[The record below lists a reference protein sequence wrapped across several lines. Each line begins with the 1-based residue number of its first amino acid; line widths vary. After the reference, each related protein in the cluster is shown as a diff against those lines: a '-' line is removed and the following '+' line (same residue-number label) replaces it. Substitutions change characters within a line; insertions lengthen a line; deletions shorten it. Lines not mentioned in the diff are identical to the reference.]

1 MFLPVFDNIDIKKGA
16 FMAVIEERENKS
28 GGKSY
33 RVKIRMKGYPVQTA
47 TFQRKTDAKHWAQN
61 TESAIREGRYFTHTV
76 SKQKLFGEFI
86 DRYIEE
92 ILPLK
97 PKSQYDQTIQLR
109 YWKRAMGH
117 MRMEEVTTS
126 VVHTVRNRL
135 LEGKTPRGRGRSNA
149 TINRYMAALS
159 HAYTVAINE
168 WEWATDNPC
177 KRISR
182 LPESKGR
189 ARYLND
195 VERERLLDAC
205 KASENKYLHTIVVM
219 ALSTGAR
226 RNEIVWLK
234 WDDVHFERQVLILT
248 DTKNRETR
256 TVPIQSY
263 ALMLLQK
270 RYKNRKRGQS
280 YVFPSHIKLDKP
292 IDIEKAW
299 QTALRRA
306 QINDFRFHDLRHT
319 AASYMAMNGASLKE
333 IGDILGHKTVQMTQR
348 YAHLCE
354 AHTKQIVAAM
364 NNKFFACEIRE
375 ESRYKI

>member
-1 MFLPVFDNIDIKKGA
+1 
-16 FMAVIEERENKS
+16 MAVIEERISKS
-28 GGKSY
+28 GDKSY

-47 TFQRKTDAKHWAQN
+47 TFKRKTDAKHWVQN

-86 DRYIEE
+86 DRYINE

-97 PKSQYDQTIQLR
+97 PKSQYDQTIQLTF
-109 YWKRAMGH
+109 WKNALGH

-126 VVHTVRNRL
+126 IVHGARNRL
-135 LEGKTPRGRGRSNA
+135 MEGRTPRGKNRSNA
-149 TINRYMAALS
+149 TVNRYMAALS
-159 HAYTVAINE
+159 HAYTIAINE

-182 LPESKGR
+182 LPESNWR
-189 ARYLND
+189 TRYLK
-195 VERERLLDAC
+195 ESEKERLLDAC
-205 KASENKYLHTIVVM
+205 KKSENKYLYAIVVI

-226 RNEIVWLK
+226 RNEIVWLS
-234 WDDVHFERQVLILT
+234 WNEVHFEREVLTLK
-248 DTKNRETR
+248 DTKNKEIRII
-256 TVPIQSY
+256 PIQSF
-263 ALMLLQK
+263 ALILLQK
-270 RYKNRKRGQS
+270 LYKNRKRGQS

-292 IDIEKAW
+292 IDIEKSW
-299 QTALRRA
+299 KTALRRA
-306 QINDFRFHDLRHT
+306 NIEDFRFHDLRHT

-354 AHTKQIVAAM
+354 AHTKKIVAAM
-364 NNKFFACEIRE
+364 NNKL
-375 ESRYKI
+375 